1 MIILNIELRK
11 LDIQPL
17 KNNNNFFF
25 KCNSIPS
32 KKKYKERRR
41 KGAPLIMSRSS

>member
-1 MIILNIELRK
+1 MRFLYFYVSQRGMRLT
-11 LDIQPL
+11 PL
-17 KNNNNFFF
+17 GRD
-25 KCNSIPS
+25 SASGLLPS